1 MKTYAIVASLFPPH
15 VGGVE
20 RYSYNLAKKLTEH
33 GNRVIVITSGAGE
46 VKEEG
51 GIKVYYL
58 PSFLLL
64 NGRLPIIKPGSKF
77 RGLEN
82 ILKTE
87 NVDYFIINTRFY
99 SLSLWAA
106 KFAYAE
112 KKSAILIE
120 HGSSHLTFNNKYLD
134 IFVRFYE
141 HAMTMLI
148 KKYPM
153 RYFGVSKDA
162 CEWIKHFNIQAEG
175 TLYNAMNLDE
185 IDLMN
190 KFDYRKKLGLTEND
204 FIITYVGRIVG
215 GKGLLELTSAV
226 NEIRKEYSNVY
237 LVVAGDGPYMKELVK
252 HKTPYI
258 TLLGRIPYSDVISL
272 LSSVD
277 TFCLPSET
285 EGFPTSVLEAVACKC
300 YVITTTAGGS
310 KELITNSQLGTIM
323 KDNSSKSIEEALRAI
338 IDHKESRIE
347 ASEKCYVRLKEKFTW
362 DAVAAKVEDIF
373 EI

>member
-33 GNRVIVITSGAGE
+33 GNRVIVITSGAGK

-51 GIKVYYL
+51 GLKVYYL

-64 NGRLPIIKPGSKF
+64 NGRLPIIKLGSKF
-77 RGLEN
+77 KGLEN

-87 NVDYFIINTRFY
+87 NIDYFIINTRFY

-134 IFVRFYE
+134 IFVRF
-141 HAMTMLI
+141 
-148 KKYPM
+148 
-153 RYFGVSKDA
+153 
-162 CEWIKHFNIQAEG
+162 
-175 TLYNAMNLDE
+175 YNAMNLDE

>member
-20 RYSYNLAKKLTEH
+20 RYSYNLAKKLTDH
-33 GNRVIVITSGAGE
+33 GNRVIVITSGAGK

-77 RGLEN
+77 KGLEN

-87 NVDYFIINTRFY
+87 NIDYFIINTRFY

-175 TLYNAMNLDE
+175 PLYNAMNLDE
-185 IDLMN
+185 IELMN

>member
-1 MKTYAIVASLFPPH
+1 
-15 VGGVE
+15 
-20 RYSYNLAKKLTEH
+20 
-33 GNRVIVITSGAGE
+33 
-46 VKEEG
+46 
-51 GIKVYYL
+51 
-58 PSFLLL
+58 
-64 NGRLPIIKPGSKF
+64 
-77 RGLEN
+77 
-82 ILKTE
+82 
-87 NVDYFIINTRFY
+87 
-99 SLSLWAA
+99 
-106 KFAYAE
+106 
-112 KKSAILIE
+112 
-120 HGSSHLTFNNKYLD
+120 
-134 IFVRFYE
+134 
-141 HAMTMLI
+141 
-148 KKYPM
+148 
-153 RYFGVSKDA
+153 
-162 CEWIKHFNIQAEG
+162 
-175 TLYNAMNLDE
+175 MNLDE
-185 IDLMN
+185 IELMN

-237 LVVAGDGPYMKELVK
+237 LVVARDGPYMKELVK

-300 YVITTTAGGS
+300 YVITTTAGSS

>member
-1 MKTYAIVASLFPPH
+1 MGSQATKKEEKYIDIEDLLKESLSDKNVTGDKEDMVLEYLCQTISKTDSYDALQRKARDGDTYAYIQLASWHISHAKNIKDYCAAYHYALKASKH
-15 VGGVE
+15 GYVE
-20 RYSYNLAKKLTEH
+20 SYYILGQLYLYGT
-33 GNRVIVITSGAGE
+33 GC
-46 VKEEG
+46 
-51 GIKVYYL
+51 IK
-58 PSFLLL
+58 
-64 NGRLPIIKPGSKF
+64 
-77 RGLEN
+77 
-82 ILKTE
+82 
-87 NVDYFIINTRFY
+87 NVH
-99 SLSLWAA
+99 
-106 KFAYAE
+106 K
-112 KKSAILIE
+112 AI
-120 HGSSHLTFNNKYLD
+120 KYLD

-185 IDLMN
+185 IELMN